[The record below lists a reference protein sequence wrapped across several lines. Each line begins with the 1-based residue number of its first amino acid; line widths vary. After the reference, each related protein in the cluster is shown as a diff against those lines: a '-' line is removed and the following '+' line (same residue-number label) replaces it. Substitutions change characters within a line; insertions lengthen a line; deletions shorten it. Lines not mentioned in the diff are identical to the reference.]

1 MGWNSLGG
9 VAGRHH
15 RHSVRHT
22 AFSVDAER
30 NRGVPLLLL
39 PLSLV
44 SEGSSSPSDHRVNTR
59 GRREKGVALAR
70 TIHILAYL
78 LTGPF
83 HKSSYCYRM
92 YSVVRLSYELDSIDL
107 SARIFR
113 PIDLY
118 RLLERFRCLNLVR
131 NFGPVPFLL
140 I

>member
-70 TIHILAYL
+70 AIHILAYL

-92 YSVVRLSYELDSIDL
+92 YSVRWTVLRVGLDRFVGKNIPTNRSLS
-107 SARIFR
+107 SARTISMF
-113 PIDLY
+113 
-118 RLLERFRCLNLVR
+118 ESS
-131 NFGPVPFLL
+131 
-140 I
+140 